1 MEDLTEQFRTALR
14 QTHGDVDIETRSVTS
29 DQYEG
34 VDFRFRG
41 AYVPVRLLIDVVA
54 EADDRAIESI
64 SFIDPSGREN
74 VDAYLSIFVADLSHE
89 QPHPAF
95 VN

>member
-14 QTHGDVDIETRSVTS
+14 QTHSDVDIETGSVTS

-34 VDFRFRG
+34 VEFRFRG
-41 AYVPVRLLIDVVA
+41 GYVPVRPLIDVVA
-54 EADDRAIESI
+54 EAEDRAIESM
-64 SFIDPSGREN
+64 SFIDRSAHGDG
-74 VDAYLSIFVADLSHE
+74 DAYLAIFVADLSHE